1 MRKNSTA
8 ARVRARAPRPC
19 GIAQDSPRPHGK
31 NRRFRAR
38 APRAAHRARRVC
50 ARTLGP
56 ARARGGRLRAR
67 RRSRRA
73 RAALPAAPPRR
84 EPALTA
90 RYPPRCAAGSLD
102 ARGSS
107 VWPAGDVR
115 RETARAAAQP
125 PRVLAAGIATLR
137 RRLALTARRP
147 PRCAAGSF
155 DRARSLGCYSGV
167 LDRIAVVRQS
177 CRVVCVPFGGRA
189 RRGASVRRQRC
200 AADRFGPRAV
210 SRVAPQAHV
219 LSVSGCMVW
228 YVRCMVCTVCVD
240 CGCGVYAL
248 RVALLQYAVY
258 VRCMVSYVRYV
269 AGGRVTSEC
278 GLCVITVVC
287 RTGILLVLQY
297 RNLHCTHDSLWSF
310 RNSY

>member
-8 ARVRARAPRPC
+8 AWVRASPPRPC

-38 APRAAHRARRVC
+38 APRAAHRACRVC

-228 YVRCMVCTVCVD
+228 YVRCMV
-240 CGCGVYAL
+240 L
-248 RVALLQYAVY
+248 Y
-258 VRCMVSYVRYV
+258 VRCVSIVVV
-269 AGGRVTSEC
+269 ACMPCALPCYSTRCMFVAWYRMFGMWRAVESRVS
-278 GLCVITVVC
+278 VVC
-287 RTGILLVLQY
+287 VLY
-297 RNLHCTHDSLWSF
+297 NCRRCSDG
-310 RNSY
+310 NSPNS